1 MSRDFAFNEF
11 WYLVLALRWTVLLS
25 LVAFLGGAIFG
36 LAIAVMRAGTIAPL
50 RWAMAGFI
58 QLFQGTPVLMQL
70 FLVYYGISVLF
81 GVRLDPWPAVTLAF
95 TCYAA
100 AFLGE
105 IWRGCIQS
113 IPAGQWDAARALG
126 LGWGVTMAKIVLPQA
141 LRISIPATI
150 GFLVQLVKGTSI
162 AAIIGFVELTRAAQV
177 VNNSTFSPL
186 TVYALVAAIYFSL
199 CWPLSRWADRLER
212 RLGKHQIA
220 RVQAQI

>member
-1 MSRDFAFNEF
+1 MSRDFGANEF
-11 WYLVLALRWTVLLS
+11 WYLILAVRWTVLLS
-25 LVAFLGGAIFG
+25 LVAFLGGAILG

-50 RWAMAGFI
+50 RWATAGFI

-70 FLVYYGISVLF
+70 FLVYYGITVVF
-81 GVRLDPWPAVTLAF
+81 GLRLDPWPAVTLAF

-141 LRISIPATI
+141 LRISIPATV

-162 AAIIGFVELTRAAQV
+162 AAIIGFVELTRAGQLI
-177 VNNSTFSPL
+177 VNVTFQPM
-186 TVYALVAAIYFSL
+186 TVYPIIALLYFAI
-199 CWPLSRWADRLER
+199 CWPLSLLSRRLEK
-212 RLGKHQIA
+212 RLDTGRQTA
-220 RVQAQI
+220 LAGM

>member
-1 MSRDFAFNEF
+1 MSRDFGAGEF
-11 WYLVLALRWTVLLS
+11 WYLILAVRWTVLLS
-25 LVAFLGGAIFG
+25 LVAFLGGAILG

-50 RWAMAGFI
+50 RWVTAGFI

-70 FLVYYGISVLF
+70 FLVYYGITVVF
-81 GVRLDPWPAVTLAF
+81 GLRLDPWPAVTLAF

-141 LRISIPATI
+141 LRISIPATV
-150 GFLVQLVKGTSI
+150 GFLVQLVKGTSV
-162 AAIIGFVELTRAAQV
+162 AAIIGFVELTRAGQLI
-177 VNNSTFSPL
+177 VNVTFQPM
-186 TVYALVAAIYFSL
+186 TVYPIIALLYFAI
-199 CWPLSRWADRLER
+199 CWPLSLLSRRLEK
-212 RLGKHQIA
+212 RLDTGRQTA
-220 RVQAQI
+220 LAGM

>member
-1 MSRDFAFNEF
+1 
-11 WYLVLALRWTVLLS
+11 
-25 LVAFLGGAIFG
+25 
-36 LAIAVMRAGTIAPL
+36 
-50 RWAMAGFI
+50 
-58 QLFQGTPVLMQL
+58 MQL

-162 AAIIGFVELTRAAQV
+162 AAIIGFVELTRAGQLI
-177 VNNSTFSPL
+177 VNVTFQPM
-186 TVYALVAAIYFSL
+186 TVYPIIALLYFAI
-199 CWPLSRWADRLER
+199 CWPLSLLSRRLEK
-212 RLGKHQIA
+212 RLDTGRQTA
-220 RVQAQI
+220 LAGM

>member
-25 LVAFLGGAIFG
+25 LVAFLGGAILG
-36 LAIAVMRAGTIAPL
+36 LAIAVMRAGTVAPL
-50 RWAMAGFI
+50 RWATAGFI

-162 AAIIGFVELTRAAQV
+162 AAIIGFVELTRAGQLI
-177 VNNSTFSPL
+177 VNVTFQPM
-186 TVYALVAAIYFSL
+186 TVYPIIALLYFAI
-199 CWPLSRWADRLER
+199 CWPLSLLSRRLEK
-212 RLGKHQIA
+212 RLDTGRQTA
-220 RVQAQI
+220 LAGM